1 VSTLDEA
8 LRRLAGQARS
18 DGVLVAL
25 DFDGVLAPLVDD
37 PATSRP
43 LPEASRALDRLAAA
57 SVHLAVV
64 SGRPLADVARLSRPP
79 SGTIVVGSHGA
90 ERGTWTDGRLETV
103 ELALDP
109 AEADLLAELGT
120 RLAAQVAGSTGR
132 LERKPAAVVVHTRT
146 ATPDDAARLTA
157 AALALGDRD
166 GVDVLRGKNVIE
178 LSVLDVTKGR
188 ALETLRSELAV
199 QGLLYAGDD
208 VTDERAFTALRPQDV
223 TVKVGPGTTA
233 ARWRV
238 ADPAELAAVLG
249 RLADLVERGRAPG

>member
-1 VSTLDEA
+1 M
-8 LRRLAGQARS
+8 
-18 DGVLVAL
+18 
-25 DFDGVLAPLVDD
+25 
-37 PATSRP
+37 
-43 LPEASRALDRLAAA
+43 
-57 SVHLAVV
+57 
-64 SGRPLADVARLSRPP
+64 
-79 SGTIVVGSHGA
+79 
-90 ERGTWTDGRLETV
+90 
-103 ELALDP
+103 
-109 AEADLLAELGT
+109 
-120 RLAAQVAGSTGR
+120 
-132 LERKPAAVVVHTRT
+132 HTRT

-166 GVDVLRGKNVIE
+166 GVDVLQGKNVVE

-208 VTDERAFTALRPQDV
+208 VTDERAFAALRPQDV
-223 TVKVGPGTTA
+223 TVKVGPGATA